1 MLLFFKREES
11 EQKENIQWAHHNC
24 LALSRATLDDWQLLH
39 TQQFAIVS
47 DQAAWLPSAG
57 SENLPPWKKLLTNLQ
72 KEMKPYNFQVQEY
85 FFFLF
90 SSLKETF

>member
-1 MLLFFKREES
+1 MLFFKREES
-11 EQKENIQWAHHNC
+11 EQKKEHTVSTPQ
-24 LALSRATLDDWQLLH
+24 LLVLSRATLDDWQLLH

-72 KEMKPYNFQVQEY
+72 EEMKPYNFQVQEY

-90 SSLKETF
+90 SSLKETL